1 MKSERSPDDDQ
12 RGDADLLEVVARG
25 ASEPSRARAAQ
36 ATFYARHVRYLYGIV
51 MRHKKNLL
59 PLAGIGAEDLVQ
71 ETFHRAFER
80 AHTFDRGDDLD
91 VERQRL
97 RTRAWLG
104 RIATNLLTDHLN
116 RLREVSASPYLE
128 RVVCEGIDEE
138 PASSRSPKLR
148 LVSEGLEQLSERER
162 DVLQVTALHYR
173 AGENQHQRLPNAA
186 SAELAGRWKTTN
198 ENIRAI
204 RVRAMKKLKDFLLS
218 KEAGAGE
225 AS

>member
-36 ATFYARHVRYLYGIV
+36 GTFYARHVRYLYGIV

-80 AHTFDRGDDLD
+80 AHTSDRGKDLD

-104 RIATNLLTDHLN
+104 RIATNLLTDQDVHLGSLAVYFDDAHYVELARSDDALALAKKRSLIDFADVTPELVDTTQSGPSHFALTVGPLDKATAE
-116 RLREVSASPYLE
+116 RLRWELLE
-128 RVVCEGIDEE
+128 RSQSAAIVVGTDY
-138 PASSRSPKLR
+138 AGSPKP
-148 LVSEGLEQLSERER
+148 
-162 DVLQVTALHYR
+162 
-173 AGENQHQRLPNAA
+173 LP
-186 SAELAGRWKTTN
+186 
-198 ENIRAI
+198 
-204 RVRAMKKLKDFLLS
+204 
-218 KEAGAGE
+218 
-225 AS
+225 